1 MERTIRISIP
11 QKLMSRQAADMAER
25 MCDFESRVLLER
37 ENMVVDAKSL
47 MGVVSAGLED
57 GQTIT
62 VMAEGPDEEEAVL
75 TLCRLLGA

>member
-1 MERTIRISIP
+1 
-11 QKLMSRQAADMAER
+11 MAER

-62 VMAEGPDEEEAVL
+62 ITAEGPDEEEAVL
-75 TLCRLLGA
+75 TLCSLLGA